1 MSLIYTKDL
10 TIITAINFTIRINIS
25 EQLLK
30 MAQNVITPNLG
41 NLNISNVTNKQC
53 HMCLKEFSSVPE
65 LHEHIDNDHDFRHP
79 LVGSQSNFISDSQTG
94 SSQNSKQQP
103 KK

>member
-10 TIITAINFTIRINIS
+10 TIITAFNFTIRINIS

-79 LVGSQSNFISDSQTG
+79 LVGGQSNSISDSQAG